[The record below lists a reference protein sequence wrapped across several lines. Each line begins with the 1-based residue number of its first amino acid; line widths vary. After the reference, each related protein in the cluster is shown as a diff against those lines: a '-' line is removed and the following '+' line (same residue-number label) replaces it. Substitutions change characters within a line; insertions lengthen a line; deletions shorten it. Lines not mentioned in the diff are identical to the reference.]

1 MPNTKG
7 CRMRVSLLSVL
18 LSPPPTVSVATKGCL
33 VKQNTI
39 NKTWQQ
45 PEYLTCPA
53 FHTAATPCQQ
63 PNKNK
68 NNKKRNKKTR
78 LPQKSDKGLPGAADS
93 VPDSVC
99 SAPKIKHV
107 EHQLCGVGAGAG
119 AGAAS
124 SGRQA
129 GSSSRQ

>member
-7 CRMRVSLLSVL
+7 CKDASISRSVSPFLCL
-18 LSPPPTVSVATKGCL
+18 SVATKGCL

-53 FHTAATPCQQ
+53 CHTAATPCQQ

-68 NNKKRNKKTR
+68 NNKKRNNKTRQKTR
-78 LPQKSDKGLPGAADS
+78 LPQKSDKGLPGATDS

-107 EHQLCGVGAGAG
+107 EHQLCGVGS
-119 AGAAS
+119 GAAAGS

-129 GSSSRQ
+129 GSSGRQ

>member
-1 MPNTKG
+1 
-7 CRMRVSLLSVL
+7 MRVSLAAPPS
-18 LSPPPTVSVATKGCL
+18 LSPFVSVATKGCL

-53 FHTAATPCQQ
+53 SHPAATPCQQ
-63 PNKNK
+63 ANKNK
-68 NNKKRNKKTR
+68 NKKRNKKTR

-107 EHQLCGVGAGAG
+107 EHQLCGE
-119 AGAAS
+119 GAAAVAAAVDNEEAAMWHVECV
-124 SGRQA
+124 GLC
-129 GSSSRQ
+129 G

>member
-1 MPNTKG
+1 
-7 CRMRVSLLSVL
+7 MRVSLAPPS
-18 LSPPPTVSVATKGCL
+18 LSPFVSVATKGCL

-53 FHTAATPCQQ
+53 SHPAATPCQQ
-63 PNKNK
+63 ANKNK
-68 NNKKRNKKTR
+68 NKKRNKKTR

-107 EHQLCGVGAGAG
+107 EHQLCGEGPGAGAV
-119 AGAAS
+119 AAAVDNEEAAMWHVECV
-124 SGRQA
+124 GLC
-129 GSSSRQ
+129 G

>member
-1 MPNTKG
+1 MQHASISCCSPFP
-7 CRMRVSLLSVL
+7 VSLA
-18 LSPPPTVSVATKGCL
+18 VSVATKGCL

-53 FHTAATPCQQ
+53 SHPAATPCQQ
-63 PNKNK
+63 ANKNK
-68 NNKKRNKKTR
+68 NKKRNKKTR

-107 EHQLCGVGAGAG
+107 EHQLCCEGAGAG
-119 AGAAS
+119 AVAAAVDNEEAAMWHVECV
-124 SGRQA
+124 GLC
-129 GSSSRQ
+129 G